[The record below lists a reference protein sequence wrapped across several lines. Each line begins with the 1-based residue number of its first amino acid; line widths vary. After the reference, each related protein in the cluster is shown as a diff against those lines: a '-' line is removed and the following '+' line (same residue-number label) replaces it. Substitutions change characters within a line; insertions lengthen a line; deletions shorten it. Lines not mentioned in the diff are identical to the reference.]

1 MELECAQS
9 RLKPLPQGAAR
20 QGGRGFRLDASLTDL
35 LFIRGGQWL
44 LLVLLLLAVLLPLAA
59 MLWRGLAGDPAQGG
73 GLAAAAELI
82 GSSNFRWLLGNSLK
96 SALAVVLIVVP
107 LAYAFAYALQRTCVP
122 AKGLWRGVSLL
133 PLLAPS
139 MLPGIALIYLFGN
152 QGVLRHLL
160 MDNIYGFWGIVLGQV
175 IYTFPHALMV
185 LLSALA
191 LADARLFDAASSMGA
206 SPWRAFR
213 SITWPG
219 SRQGVFAAACLVFT
233 LCVTDFGVPVV
244 VGGDYQ
250 VLALEAYKA
259 VVGQQQFGRGA
270 LIGMLLLLPA
280 LLSFAVDL
288 WLRRRQRDAMSG
300 RAQVYHPQPQ
310 RGRDGAFLL
319 LLVLICAALLGV
331 FGMAV
336 YSSLVKFWP
345 YNLSL
350 VLDHYAFSELPGGW
364 LAYRNSLLMAGCSA
378 LFGGLLIFTGAY
390 LLEKTRQSSLT
401 QLLRLLCFI
410 PMAVPGLVLGLG
422 YVFFFN
428 LPGNPLHGLYGSLA
442 LLVICTVAH
451 FLTTA
456 QMTAAAA
463 LRQLDGEFEAAALS
477 LKVPLLRHFLR
488 VTLPVCLP
496 ALLDIVRY
504 LFVSAMTTVSAVI
517 FLYSPD
523 SMLAAIAVLNMDD
536 AGNVGGAA
544 AMSTLIL
551 LTSAG
556 VSLLLAGASRGLL
569 RRSQAWRAAPVH

>member
-1 MELECAQS
+1 MEQVMAMI
-9 RLKPLPQGAAR
+9 RGAAR
-20 QGGRGFRLDASLTDL
+20 QRPADRADRL
-35 LFIRGGQWL
+35 FVQGGQWL
-44 LLVLLLLAVLLPLAA
+44 MLALLLLAVLLPLLA
-59 MLWRGLAGDPAQGG
+59 MLWRGIFGDPSQGG
-73 GLAAAAELI
+73 GLAAAAELF
-82 GSSNFRWLLGNSLK
+82 GSANFRWLLGNSLK

-107 LAYAFAYALQRTCVP
+107 LAYGFAYALQRTCVP
-122 AKGLWRGVSLL
+122 GKGVLRGISLL
-133 PLLAPS
+133 PLFAPS

-152 QGVLRHLL
+152 QGVLR
-160 MDNIYGFWGIVLGQV
+160 DIFPDSIYGFWGVVLGQA

-219 SRQGVFAAACLVFT
+219 SRQGVFAAGCLVFT
-233 LCVTDFGVPVV
+233 LCITDFGVPVV

-259 VVGQQQFGRGA
+259 VLGQQQFGRGA
-270 LIGMLLLLPA
+270 LIGLFLLLPA
-280 LLSFAVDL
+280 LLSFTVDL
-288 WLRRRQRDAMSG
+288 WLRRRQRDAMGG
-300 RAQVYHPQPQ
+300 RAQAYVAKPH
-310 RGRDGAFLL
+310 RRRDGAFM
-319 LLVLICAALLGV
+319 LLVLSVCAVLLGV

-345 YNLSL
+345 YDLSL
-350 VLDHYAFSELPGGW
+350 SLHNYAFSELPGGW
-364 LAYRNSLLMAGCSA
+364 LAYRNSLTLAIASA
-378 LFGGLLIFTGAY
+378 VFGSALIFTGSY
-390 LLEKTRQSSLT
+390 LLEKTRQSPLT
-401 QLLRLLCFI
+401 QTLRLLCFI

-428 LPGNPLHGLYGSLA
+428 LPNNPLNGLYGSLT

-456 QMTAAAA
+456 QMTAATA
-463 LRQLDGEFEAAALS
+463 LRQLDSEFEAAALS
-477 LKVPLLRHFLR
+477 LKVPLFSHFLR
-488 VTLPVCLP
+488 VTLPMCLP

-523 SMLAAIAVLNMDD
+523 SLVASVAVLNMDD

-569 RRSQAWRAAPVH
+569 RRSQAWRGAANH

>member
-1 MELECAQS
+1 ME
-9 RLKPLPQGAAR
+9 RIVTM
-20 QGGRGFRLDASLTDL
+20 GRAVKSPRRSTDL
-35 LFIRGGQWL
+35 ADRVLVLGGHWL
-44 LLVLLLLAVLLPLAA
+44 MLVLLVLAVLLPLLA
-59 MLWRGLAGDPAQGG
+59 MLWRGLAGDPGQGG
-73 GLAAAAELI
+73 GLTAAAQLFRSA
-82 GSSNFRWLLGNSLK
+82 NFRWLLGNSLS
-96 SALAVVLIVVP
+96 SALAVVMIVLP
-107 LAYAFAYALQRTCVP
+107 LAYGFAYGLLRTCLP
-122 AKGLWRGVSLL
+122 GKGLWRGLSLL

-152 QGVLRHLL
+152 QGMLRDW
-160 MDNIYGFWGIVLGQV
+160 MPSSIYGFWGIVLGQV

-185 LLSALA
+185 LLSALG

-219 SRQGVFAAACLVFT
+219 SRQGVFAAGCLVFT
-233 LCVTDFGVPVV
+233 LCITDFGVPVV

-259 VVGQQQFGRGA
+259 VLGQQQFGRGA
-270 LIGMLLLLPA
+270 LIGLFLLLPA
-280 LLSFAVDL
+280 LLSFAVDC
-288 WLRRRQRDAMSG
+288 WLRRHQRDAMGG
-300 RAQVYHPQPQ
+300 RAQVYQPQPK
-310 RGRDGAFLL
+310 RGRDTVFLL
-319 LLVLICAALLGV
+319 LVVLVCAVLLGV

-345 YNLSL
+345 YDLSL
-350 VLDHYAFSELPGGW
+350 SLHNYVFSDLPGGW
-364 LAYRNSLLMAGCSA
+364 LAYRNSLLLASA
-378 LFGGLLIFTGAY
+378 TAVFGSVLIFTGSY
-390 LLEKTRQSSLT
+390 LLEKLRQNPLT
-401 QLLRLLCFI
+401 QVLRLLCFI

-428 LPGNPLHGLYGSLA
+428 LPANPLHGLYGSLA
-442 LLVICTVAH
+442 LLVVCTVAH

-456 QMTAAAA
+456 QMTAATA

-488 VTLPVCLP
+488 VTVPICLP

-523 SMLAAIAVLNMDD
+523 SMVASVAVLNMDD

-551 LTSAG
+551 LTSAS
-556 VSLLLAGASRGLL
+556 VSLLLAWASRGLL
-569 RRSQAWRAAPVH
+569 RRSQAWRAAPGL

>member
-1 MELECAQS
+1 MEQAITLPARAMVRRS
-9 RLKPLPQGAAR
+9 PRDLADRLFVQ
-20 QGGRGFRLDASLTDL
+20 
-35 LFIRGGQWL
+35 GGQWL
-44 LLVLLLLAVLLPLAA
+44 FLSLLLMAVVLPLLA
-59 MLWRGLAGDPAQGG
+59 MIWRGLDGDAGQGG
-73 GLAAAAELI
+73 GLAAAAELF
-82 GSSNFRWLLGNSLK
+82 GSANFRWLLGNSLT
-96 SALAVVLIVVP
+96 SALTVALIVVP
-107 LAYAFAYALQRTCVP
+107 LAYAFAYALQRTCIP
-122 AKGLWRGVSLL
+122 GKRLWRGISLL

-139 MLPGIALIYLFGN
+139 MLPGIALIYWFGN
-152 QGVLRHLL
+152 QGVLR
-160 MDNIYGFWGIVLGQV
+160 DWVPGPVYGFWGIVLGQA

-185 LLSALA
+185 LLSTLA

-219 SRQGVFAAACLVFT
+219 SRQGVFAACCLVFT
-233 LCVTDFGVPVV
+233 LCITDFGVPVV

-259 VVGQQQFGRGA
+259 VLGQQQFGRGA
-270 LIGMLLLLPA
+270 LIGLFLLLPA
-280 LLSFAVDL
+280 LLSFAVDV

-300 RAQVYHPQPQ
+300 RAQVHHPRPD
-310 RGRDGAFLL
+310 RARDAGFLL
-319 LLVLICAALLGV
+319 LAILICMLLLGV

-345 YNLSL
+345 YDLSL
-350 VLDHYAFSELPGGW
+350 SLHNYAFSDLPGGW
-364 LAYRNSLLMAGCSA
+364 LAYRNSLLLACGCA
-378 LFGGLLIFTGAY
+378 LFGSVLIFTGSY
-390 LLEKTRQSSLT
+390 LLEKTRQSPLT
-401 QLLRLLCFI
+401 RVLRLLCFI

-456 QMTAAAA
+456 HMTAAAA
-463 LRQLDGEFEAAALS
+463 LRQLDSEFEAAALS
-477 LKVPLLRHFLR
+477 LKVPLFRHFLR
-488 VTLPVCLP
+488 VTLPICLP

-523 SMLAAIAVLNMDD
+523 SLLASVAVLNMDD

-556 VSLLLAGASRGLL
+556 VSLLLAWASRGAL
-569 RRSQAWRAAPVH
+569 RRSQAWRLTPGQ

>member
-1 MELECAQS
+1 MEITTRRFARGYPADLAD
-9 RLKPLPQGAAR
+9 RL
-20 QGGRGFRLDASLTDL
+20 FV
-35 LFIRGGQWL
+35 RGGQWIL
-44 LLVLLLLAVLLPLAA
+44 LGLLLLAVVLPLCA
-59 MLWRGLAGDPAQGG
+59 MLWRGLAGEPGQGG
-73 GLAAAAELI
+73 GLVAAAQLF
-82 GSSNFRWLLGNSLK
+82 GSANFRWLLGNSLT
-96 SALAVVLIVVP
+96 SALTVVSIVLP
-107 LAYAFAYALQRTCVP
+107 LAYAFAYALQRTCIP
-122 AKGLWRGVSLL
+122 GKGLWRAISLL

-152 QGVLRHLL
+152 QGVLREWLP
-160 MDNIYGFWGIVLGQV
+160 DSIYGFWGIVLGQA

-185 LLSALA
+185 LLSTLA

-206 SPWRAFR
+206 SPWRAFV

-219 SRQGVFAAACLVFT
+219 SRQGVFAAGCLVFT
-233 LCVTDFGVPVV
+233 LCMTDFGVPVV

-259 VVGQQQFGRGA
+259 VLGQQQFGRGA
-270 LIGMLLLLPA
+270 LIGLFLLLPA
-280 LLSFAVDL
+280 LLSFAVDF
-288 WLRRRQRDAMSG
+288 WLRRGQRDAMSG
-300 RAQVYHPQPQ
+300 RAQVYRPSAS
-310 RGRDGAFLL
+310 GIRDGSFLL
-319 LLVLICAALLGV
+319 VVAATSAVLIGV
-331 FGMAV
+331 FAMAV

-345 YNLSL
+345 YDLSL
-350 VLDHYAFSELPGGW
+350 SLHNYAFSELPGGW
-364 LAYRNSLLMAGCSA
+364 SAFGNSLILASGCAVVGSMV
-378 LFGGLLIFTGAY
+378 IFIASY
-390 LLEKTRQSSLT
+390 LLEKTGESPLT
-401 QLLRLLCFI
+401 RILRLLCFI

-428 LPGNPLHGLYGSLA
+428 LPGNPLHGLYGGMV

-463 LRQLDGEFEAAALS
+463 LRQLDDEFEAAAVS
-477 LKVPLLRHFLR
+477 LNMPLHRHFLR
-488 VTLPVCLP
+488 VTLPLCLP

-523 SMLAAIAVLNMDD
+523 SLLASIAVLNMDD

-551 LTSAG
+551 LTCAG
-556 VSLLLAGASRGLL
+556 VSLLLAWASRGLL
-569 RRSQAWRAAPVH
+569 RRSQAWRAAPGH

>member
-1 MELECAQS
+1 MQRVLTMKPATARRGLPADLVD
-9 RLKPLPQGAAR
+9 RLFVL
-20 QGGRGFRLDASLTDL
+20 
-35 LFIRGGQWL
+35 GGQWL
-44 LLVLLLLAVLLPLAA
+44 LLVLLTLAVLLPLLA
-59 MLWRGLAGDPAQGG
+59 MLWRGFSGEDGQGG
-73 GLAAAAELI
+73 GLQAALTLF
-82 GSSNFRWLLGNSLK
+82 GSANFRWLLGNSL
-96 SALAVVLIVVP
+96 SVSLTVACIVVP
-107 LAYAFAYALQRTCVP
+107 LAYAFAYALQRTCMP
-122 AKGLWRGVSLL
+122 GKPLWRSISLL

-152 QGVLRHLL
+152 QGVLRGLVP
-160 MDNIYGFWGIVLGQV
+160 DNIYGFWGIVLGQA

-219 SRQGVFAAACLVFT
+219 SRQGVFAAFCLVFT

-250 VLALEAYKA
+250 LLALEAYKA

-270 LIGMLLLLPA
+270 LIGMVLLLPA
-280 LLSFAVDL
+280 LLSFTVDL

-300 RAQVYHPQPQ
+300 RAQVYHPQPS
-310 RGRDGAFLL
+310 RRRDLAFLL
-319 LLVLICAALLGV
+319 VSVLICGVLLGV
-331 FGMAV
+331 FGMAI

-345 YNLSL
+345 YDLSL
-350 VLDHYAFSELPGGW
+350 SLQHYTFSELPGGW
-364 LAYRNSLLMAGCSA
+364 LAYRNSLLLAVCSA
-378 LFGGLLIFTGAY
+378 LFGSLLIFTGAY
-390 LLEKTRQSSLT
+390 LMEKTRQSPLT
-401 QLLRLLCFI
+401 QALRLLSFV

-428 LPGNPLHGLYGSLA
+428 LPGNPLSGLYGSLT
-442 LLVICTVAH
+442 LLVVCTIAH

-456 QMTAAAA
+456 QMTASAA

-477 LKVPLLRHFLR
+477 LKVPLFVHFCR
-488 VTLPVCLP
+488 VTLPICLP
-496 ALLDIVRY
+496 ALLDIIRY
-504 LFVSAMTTVSAVI
+504 LFVSAMTTVSAAI

-523 SMLAAIAVLNMDD
+523 SVLAAVAVLNMDD

-556 VSLLLAGASRGLL
+556 VSLLLAGLSRGLL
-569 RRSQAWRAAPVH
+569 RRSQAWRMPALGH

>member
-1 MELECAQS
+1 MEQVSTMTTHTAPVKRSEDLAD
-9 RLKPLPQGAAR
+9 RLFVK
-20 QGGRGFRLDASLTDL
+20 
-35 LFIRGGQWL
+35 GGQWL
-44 LLVLLLLAVLLPLAA
+44 MLVLLVLAVVLPLLA
-59 MLWRGLAGDPAQGG
+59 MIWRGFAGDAHQGG
-73 GLAAAAELI
+73 GLTAARELF
-82 GSSNFRWLLGNSLK
+82 GSTNFRWLLGNSLA
-96 SALAVVLIVVP
+96 SAFAVVLIVVP
-107 LAYAFAYALQRTCVP
+107 TAYGFAYALQRTCIP
-122 AKGLWRGVSLL
+122 GKGLWRGISLL

-152 QGVLRHLL
+152 QGLLRGWVP
-160 MDNIYGFWGIVLGQV
+160 DSIYGFWGIVIGQA

-219 SRQGVFAAACLVFT
+219 SRQGVFAASCLVFT

-259 VVGQQQFGRGA
+259 VLGQQQFGRGA
-270 LIGMLLLLPA
+270 LIGLFLLLPA
-280 LLSFAVDL
+280 LLSFGVDL

-300 RAQVYHPQPQ
+300 RAQIYHPKPQ
-310 RGRDGAFLL
+310 RRRDAGY
-319 LLVLICAALLGV
+319 LLVVVLVCALLLGV

-345 YNLSL
+345 YDLSL
-350 VLDHYAFSELPGGW
+350 SLNNYAFSDLPGGW
-364 LAYRNSLLMAGCSA
+364 LAYRNSLVLAGACA
-378 LFGGLLIFTGAY
+378 LFGSLLVFTGSY
-390 LLEKTRQSSLT
+390 LLEKTRQNPLI
-401 QLLRLLCFI
+401 QVLRLLCFI

-428 LPGNPLHGLYGSLA
+428 LPANPLHTLYGSMT
-442 LLVICTVAH
+442 LLVVCTVAH

-456 QMTAAAA
+456 QMTSTTA

-477 LKVPLLRHFLR
+477 LKVPMYRHFLR
-488 VTLPVCLP
+488 VTLPICLP
-496 ALLDIVRY
+496 ALLDIIRY

-523 SMLAAIAVLNMDD
+523 TVLASVAVLNMDD

-556 VSLLLAGASRGLL
+556 VSLLLAWASRGLL
-569 RRSQAWRAAPVH
+569 RHSQAWRAAPAH

>member
-1 MELECAQS
+1 MQQVAILDKPQPLARRWPADLAD
-9 RLKPLPQGAAR
+9 RL
-20 QGGRGFRLDASLTDL
+20 FVS
-35 LFIRGGQWL
+35 GGQWL
-44 LLVLLLLAVLLPLAA
+44 LLALLLLAVLLPLAA
-59 MLWRGLAGDPAQGG
+59 MLWRGLAGDPTQGG
-73 GLAAAAELI
+73 GLAAARELVT
-82 GSSNFRWLLGNSLK
+82 SANFRWLLGNSLK

-122 AKGLWRGVSLL
+122 GKGLWRGISLL

-160 MDNIYGFWGIVLGQV
+160 TDNVYGFWGIVLGQV

-206 SPWRAFR
+206 SNWRAFR

-233 LCVTDFGVPVV
+233 LGVTDFGVPVV

-270 LIGMLLLLPA
+270 LIGLFLLLPA

-288 WLRRRQRDAMSG
+288 WLRRRQREAMGG
-300 RAQVYHPQPQ
+300 RAQVYHPQPS

-319 LLVLICAALLGV
+319 LVLLVSACLLGV

-345 YNLSL
+345 YDLSL
-350 VLDHYAFSELPGGW
+350 SLHNYAFSELPGGW
-364 LAYRNSLLMAGCSA
+364 LAYRNSLLLATCCA
-378 LFGGLLIFTGAY
+378 LFGGALIFLGSY
-390 LLEKTRQSSLT
+390 LLEKTRQSPLT

-428 LPGNPLHGLYGSLA
+428 LLANPLHGLYGSLT

-456 QMTAAAA
+456 QMTASAA

-477 LKVPLLRHFLR
+477 LKIPLFVHFFR
-488 VTLPVCLP
+488 VTLPICLP

-523 SMLAAIAVLNMDD
+523 SLLAAIAVLNMDD

-551 LTSAG
+551 LTSAA

-569 RRSQAWRAAPVH
+569 RRAQAWRAAPGH

>member
-1 MELECAQS
+1 MEQVVTAQRVAKPS
-9 RLKPLPQGAAR
+9 QRSTDTADRLFVL
-20 QGGRGFRLDASLTDL
+20 
-35 LFIRGGQWL
+35 GGQWL
-44 LLVLLLLAVLLPLAA
+44 LLVLLVLAVLLPLLA

-73 GLAAAAELI
+73 GLAAAAELF
-82 GSSNFRWLLGNSLK
+82 GSANFRWLLGNSLT
-96 SALAVVLIVVP
+96 SALAVVMIVLP
-107 LAYAFAYALQRTCVP
+107 LAYGFAYGLLRTCLP
-122 AKGLWRGVSLL
+122 GKGLWRGISLL

-152 QGVLRHLL
+152 QGMLRDW
-160 MDNIYGFWGIVLGQV
+160 MPDSIYGFWGIVLGQA

-219 SRQGVFAAACLVFT
+219 SRQGVFAAGCLVFT
-233 LCVTDFGVPVV
+233 LCITDFGVPVV

-259 VVGQQQFGRGA
+259 VLGQQQFGRGA
-270 LIGMLLLLPA
+270 LIGLFLLLPA
-280 LLSFAVDL
+280 LFSFSVDF
-288 WLRRRQRDAMSG
+288 WLRRRQRDAMGG
-300 RAQVYHPQPQ
+300 RAQVYHPQP
-310 RGRDGAFLL
+310 RSGRDSAFLL
-319 LLVLICAALLGV
+319 LVVLVCTVLLGV

-345 YNLSL
+345 YDLSL
-350 VLDHYAFSELPGGW
+350 SLHNYAFSDLPGGW
-364 LAYRNSLLMAGCSA
+364 LAYRNSLLLATATA
-378 LFGGLLIFTGAY
+378 LFGSVLIFTGSY
-390 LLEKTRQSSLT
+390 LLEKTRQNPLT
-401 QLLRLLCFI
+401 QVLRLLCFI

-428 LPGNPLHGLYGSLA
+428 LPANPLHGLYGSLA
-442 LLVICTVAH
+442 LLVVCTVAH

-463 LRQLDGEFEAAALS
+463 LRQLDGEFESAALS

-488 VTLPVCLP
+488 VTVPICLP

-523 SMLAAIAVLNMDD
+523 SVVASVAVLNMDD

-551 LTSAG
+551 LTSAS
-556 VSLLLAGASRGLL
+556 VSLLLAWASRGLL
-569 RRSQAWRAAPVH
+569 RRSQAWRAAPGL

>member
-1 MELECAQS
+1 MEQVSTLSAQATS
-9 RLKPLPQGAAR
+9 TRR
-20 QGGRGFRLDASLTDL
+20 SEDLTDR
-35 LFIRGGQWL
+35 LFIQGGQWL
-44 LLVLLLLAVLLPLAA
+44 MLVLLVLAVVLPLLA
-59 MLWRGLAGDPAQGG
+59 MIWRGLAGDAQQGG
-73 GLAAAAELI
+73 GLAAAAQLF
-82 GSSNFRWLLGNSLK
+82 GGANFRWLLGNSLT
-96 SALAVVLIVVP
+96 SAMTVVLIVVP
-107 LAYAFAYALQRTCVP
+107 LAYGFAYALQRTCIP
-122 AKGLWRGVSLL
+122 GKGVWRGISLL

-152 QGVLRHLL
+152 QGLLRGWVA
-160 MDNIYGFWGIVLGQV
+160 DNIYGFWGIVLGQA

-213 SITWPG
+213 SITWPS
-219 SRQGVFAAACLVFT
+219 SRQGVFAAGCLVFT

-259 VVGQQQFGRGA
+259 VLGQQQFGRGA
-270 LIGMLLLLPA
+270 LIGMFLLLPA

-300 RAQVYHPQPQ
+300 RAQIYHPKPH
-310 RGRDGAFLL
+310 RRRDAGFLL
-319 LLVLICAALLGV
+319 LVALVSAALLGV

-345 YNLSL
+345 YDLSL
-350 VLDHYAFSELPGGW
+350 SLNNYGFSELPGGW
-364 LAYRNSLLMAGCSA
+364 LAYRNSLLLASACA
-378 LFGGLLIFTGAY
+378 LFGGALIFTGSY
-390 LLEKTRQSSLT
+390 LLEKTRQTRLT
-401 QLLRLLCFI
+401 QVLRLLCFI

-428 LPGNPLHGLYGSLA
+428 LPANPLHALYGSMT

-451 FLTTA
+451 LLTTA
-456 QMTAAAA
+456 QMTTATA

-477 LKVPLLRHFLR
+477 LKVPMYRHFLR
-488 VTLPVCLP
+488 VTLPICLP
-496 ALLDIVRY
+496 ALLDIIRY

-523 SMLAAIAVLNMDD
+523 TVLASVAVLNMDD

-556 VSLLLAGASRGLL
+556 VSLLLAQVSRGLL
-569 RRSQAWRAAPVH
+569 KRSQAWRVAPGH

>member
-1 MELECAQS
+1 MERALLHA
-9 RLKPLPQGAAR
+9 LPATQRRRVVTGFADRAFVL
-20 QGGRGFRLDASLTDL
+20 GGL
-35 LFIRGGQWL
+35 WL
-44 LLVLLLLAVLLPLAA
+44 LLVLLVVAVLLPLLAI
-59 MLWRGLAGDPAQGG
+59 LWRGFAGDASQGG
-73 GLAAAAELI
+73 GVQAALI
-82 GSSNFRWLLGNSLK
+82 LFGSSNFRWLLGNSLK
-96 SALAVVLIVVP
+96 VSLSVAAIVVP
-107 LAYAFAYALQRTCVP
+107 LAYAFAYGLQRTCLM
-122 AKGLWRGVSLL
+122 AKPLWRGISLL

-152 QGVLRHLL
+152 QGLLRGFIP
-160 MDNIYGFWGIVLGQV
+160 DNIYGFWGIVLGQA

-219 SRQGVFAAACLVFT
+219 SRQSVFAAFCLVFT
-233 LCVTDFGVPVV
+233 LSITDFGVPVV

-270 LIGMLLLLPA
+270 LIGLVLLLPA
-280 LLSFAVDL
+280 LFSFAVDL
-288 WLRRRQRDAMSG
+288 WLRRRQRNAMSG
-300 RAQVYHPQPQ
+300 RAQVYHPQPSK
-310 RGRDGAFLL
+310 GRDFAFLA
-319 LLVLICAALLGV
+319 VTVVICAALVGV

-336 YSSLVKFWP
+336 MSSLVKFWP
-345 YNLSL
+345 YDLSL
-350 VLDHYAFSELPGGW
+350 SLNNYGFSDLPGGW
-364 LAYRNSLLMAGCSA
+364 LAYRNSLLLAGSTA
-378 LFGGLLIFTGAY
+378 VIGSLLIFTGAY
-390 LLEKTRQSSLT
+390 LIEKTRQSPLT
-401 QLLRLLCFI
+401 QALRLLGFI

-428 LPGNPLHGLYGSLA
+428 LPGNPLNGLYGTLT
-442 LLVICTVAH
+442 LLVVCTIAH

-456 QMTAAAA
+456 QMTANAA
-463 LRQLDGEFEAAALS
+463 LGQLDNEFEAAALA
-477 LKVPLLRHFLR
+477 LKVPLIRHFTR
-488 VTLPVCLP
+488 VTLPICLP

-504 LFVSAMTTVSAVI
+504 LFVSAMTTVSAAI

-523 SMLAAIAVLNMDD
+523 SVLAAVAVLNMDD

-551 LTSAG
+551 LTSAS
-556 VSLLLAGASRGLL
+556 VSLLLAALSRGLL
-569 RRSQAWRAAPVH
+569 RRSQAWRQPAPGH

>member
-1 MELECAQS
+1 MTLEYAQS
-9 RLKPLPQGAAR
+9 RLKPLPQGAAGR
-20 QGGRGFRLDASLTDL
+20 GGRGFSLDPALADRL
-35 LFIRGGQWL
+35 FVRGGQWL
-44 LLVLLLLAVLLPLAA
+44 MLVLLLLGVLLPLAA
-59 MLWRGLAGDPAQGG
+59 MLWRGLAGEPGQGG
-73 GLAAAAELI
+73 GLAAASELVA
-82 GSSNFRWLLGNSLK
+82 SANFRWLLGNSLK
-96 SALAVVLIVVP
+96 SALAVVLIVLP
-107 LAYAFAYALQRTCVP
+107 LAYGFAYALQRTCVP
-122 AKGLWRGVSLL
+122 GKGLWRGISLL

-160 MDNIYGFWGIVLGQV
+160 TDNVYGFWGIVLGQV

-270 LIGMLLLLPA
+270 LIGLFLLLPA

-288 WLRRRQRDAMSG
+288 WLRRRQRDAMGG
-300 RAQVYHPQPQ
+300 RAQVYHPQPS

-319 LLVLICAALLGV
+319 LVVLVSTCLLGV

-345 YNLSL
+345 YDLSL
-350 VLDHYAFSELPGGW
+350 SLHNYAFSELPGGW
-364 LAYRNSLLMAGCSA
+364 LAYRNSLLLATCCA
-378 LFGGLLIFTGAY
+378 LFGGVLIFLGSY
-390 LLEKTRQSSLT
+390 LLEKTRQSPLT

-428 LPGNPLHGLYGSLA
+428 LPANPLHGLYGSLT
-442 LLVICTVAH
+442 LLVICTIAH

-456 QMTAAAA
+456 QMTASAA

-477 LKVPLLRHFLR
+477 LKVPLLRHFFR
-488 VTLPVCLP
+488 VTLPICLP

-523 SMLAAIAVLNMDD
+523 SLLAAIAVLNMDD

-551 LTSAG
+551 LTSAA

-569 RRSQAWRAAPVH
+569 RRSQAWRAAPGH

>member
-1 MELECAQS
+1 MQQVAILHKPRTLVRRWPADLAD
-9 RLKPLPQGAAR
+9 RLFVQ
-20 QGGRGFRLDASLTDL
+20 
-35 LFIRGGQWL
+35 GGQWL
-44 LLVLLLLAVLLPLAA
+44 LLALLLLGVLLPLTA
-59 MLWRGLAGDPAQGG
+59 MLWRGLAGDPGQGG
-73 GLAAAAELI
+73 GLAAASELVA
-82 GSSNFRWLLGNSLK
+82 SANFRWLLGNSLK

-122 AKGLWRGVSLL
+122 GKGLWRGISLL

-152 QGVLRHLL
+152 QGVLRDFIP
-160 MDNIYGFWGIVLGQV
+160 DNIYGFWGIVLGQV

-219 SRQGVFAAACLVFT
+219 SRQGLFAAACLVFT

-250 VLALEAYKA
+250 VLSLEAYKA

-270 LIGMLLLLPA
+270 LIGLFLLLPA

-288 WLRRRQRDAMSG
+288 WLRRRQRDAMGG
-300 RAQVYHPQPQ
+300 RAQVYHPQPS

-319 LLVLICAALLGV
+319 LVLLVSACLLGV

-345 YNLSL
+345 YDLSL
-350 VLDHYAFSELPGGW
+350 SLHNYAFSELPGGW
-364 LAYRNSLLMAGCSA
+364 LAYRNSLLLATCCA
-378 LFGGLLIFTGAY
+378 LFGGVLIFLGSY
-390 LLEKTRQSSLT
+390 LLEKTRQSPLT

-428 LPGNPLHGLYGSLA
+428 LPANPLHGLYGSVT

-456 QMTAAAA
+456 QMTASAA

-477 LKVPLLRHFLR
+477 LKVPLLRHFFR
-488 VTLPVCLP
+488 VTLPICLP

-523 SMLAAIAVLNMDD
+523 SLLAAIAVLNMDD

-551 LTSAG
+551 LTSAA

-569 RRSQAWRAAPVH
+569 RRSQAWRAAPGH

>member
-1 MELECAQS
+1 MEQIVTAGRAAKPSQRPTDTAD
-9 RLKPLPQGAAR
+9 RLFVL
-20 QGGRGFRLDASLTDL
+20 
-35 LFIRGGQWL
+35 GGQWL
-44 LLVLLLLAVLLPLAA
+44 LLALLVLAVLLPLLA

-73 GLAAAAELI
+73 GLAAAAELF
-82 GSSNFRWLLGNSLK
+82 GSANFRWLLGNSLA
-96 SALAVVLIVVP
+96 SALAVVMIVLP
-107 LAYAFAYALQRTCVP
+107 LAYGFAYGLLRTCLP
-122 AKGLWRGVSLL
+122 GKRLWRGISLL

-152 QGVLRHLL
+152 QGLLRDW
-160 MDNIYGFWGIVLGQV
+160 MPGSIYGFWGIVLGQA

-191 LADARLFDAASSMGA
+191 LADARLFDAASSLGA

-219 SRQGVFAAACLVFT
+219 SRQGVFAAGCLVFT
-233 LCVTDFGVPVV
+233 LCITDFGVPVV

-259 VVGQQQFGRGA
+259 VLGQQQFGRGA
-270 LIGMLLLLPA
+270 LIGLFLLLPA
-280 LLSFAVDL
+280 LFSFSVDF
-288 WLRRRQRDAMSG
+288 WLRRRQRDAMGG
-300 RAQVYHPQPQ
+300 RAQVYHPQP
-310 RGRDGAFLL
+310 RARRDNAFV
-319 LLVLICAALLGV
+319 LLVALVCTVLLGV

-345 YNLSL
+345 YDLSL
-350 VLDHYAFSELPGGW
+350 SLHNYAFSDLPGGW
-364 LAYRNSLLMAGCSA
+364 LAYRNSLLLATATA
-378 LFGGLLIFTGAY
+378 LFGSVLIFTGSY
-390 LLEKTRQSSLT
+390 LLEKTRQNPLT
-401 QLLRLLCFI
+401 QVLRLLCFI

-428 LPGNPLHGLYGSLA
+428 LPANPLHGLYGSLG
-442 LLVICTVAH
+442 LMVVCTVAH

-463 LRQLDGEFEAAALS
+463 LRQLDGEFESAALS

-488 VTLPVCLP
+488 VTVPICLP

-523 SMLAAIAVLNMDD
+523 SVVASVAVLNMDD

-551 LTSAG
+551 LTSAS
-556 VSLLLAGASRGLL
+556 VSLLLAWASRGLL
-569 RRSQAWRAAPVH
+569 RRSQAWRAAPGL

>member
-1 MELECAQS
+1 MEQVMAMIRSSTHQRPADRAD
-9 RLKPLPQGAAR
+9 RLFVQ
-20 QGGRGFRLDASLTDL
+20 
-35 LFIRGGQWL
+35 GGQWL
-44 LLVLLLLAVLLPLAA
+44 MLVLLLLAVVLPLLAI
-59 MLWRGLAGDPAQGG
+59 LWRGIFGDPSQGG
-73 GLAAAAELI
+73 GLAAAAELF
-82 GSSNFRWLLGNSLK
+82 GSANFRWLLGNSLK

-107 LAYAFAYALQRTCVP
+107 LAYGFAYALQRTCMP
-122 AKGLWRGVSLL
+122 GKGLFRGVSLL
-133 PLLAPS
+133 PLFAPS

-152 QGVLRHLL
+152 QGLLRGIFP
-160 MDNIYGFWGIVLGQV
+160 DSIYGFWGVVLGQA

-213 SITWPG
+213 TITWPG
-219 SRQGVFAAACLVFT
+219 SRQGVFAAGCLVFT
-233 LCVTDFGVPVV
+233 LCITDFGVPVV

-259 VVGQQQFGRGA
+259 VLGQQQFGRGA
-270 LIGMLLLLPA
+270 LIGLFLLLPA
-280 LLSFAVDL
+280 LLSFTVDL
-288 WLRRRQRDAMSG
+288 WLRRRQRDAMGG
-300 RAQVYHPQPQ
+300 RAQAYVPKPH
-310 RGRDGAFLL
+310 RKRDGAFM
-319 LLVLICAALLGV
+319 LLVLFVCAVLLGV

-345 YNLSL
+345 YDLSL
-350 VLDHYAFSELPGGW
+350 SLHNYAFSELPGGW
-364 LAYRNSLLMAGCSA
+364 LAYRNSLTLAAASA
-378 LFGGLLIFTGAY
+378 VFGSALIFTGSY
-390 LLEKTRQSSLT
+390 LLEKTRQSPLT
-401 QLLRLLCFI
+401 QTLRLLCFI

-428 LPGNPLHGLYGSLA
+428 LPDNPLNGLYGSLT

-456 QMTAAAA
+456 QMTAATA

-477 LKVPLLRHFLR
+477 LKVPLFSHFLR
-488 VTLPVCLP
+488 VTLPMCLP

-523 SMLAAIAVLNMDD
+523 SLVASVAVLNMDD

-569 RRSQAWRAAPVH
+569 RRSQAWRAATSH

>member
-1 MELECAQS
+1 MEQVMAMIRGS
-9 RLKPLPQGAAR
+9 AR
-20 QGGRGFRLDASLTDL
+20 QRPADRADSVFVQ
-35 LFIRGGQWL
+35 GGQWL
-44 LLVLLLLAVLLPLAA
+44 MLALLLLAVLLPLLA
-59 MLWRGLAGDPAQGG
+59 MLWRGIFGDPSQGG
-73 GLAAAAELI
+73 GLAAAAELF
-82 GSSNFRWLLGNSLK
+82 GSANFRWLLGNSLK

-107 LAYAFAYALQRTCVP
+107 LAYGFAYALQRTCVP
-122 AKGLWRGVSLL
+122 GKGVFRGISLL
-133 PLLAPS
+133 PLFAPS

-152 QGVLRHLL
+152 QGVLREIFP
-160 MDNIYGFWGIVLGQV
+160 DSIYGFWGIVLGQA

-219 SRQGVFAAACLVFT
+219 SRQGVFAAGCLVFT
-233 LCVTDFGVPVV
+233 LCITDFGVPVV

-259 VVGQQQFGRGA
+259 VLGQQQFGRGA
-270 LIGMLLLLPA
+270 LIGLFLLLPA
-280 LLSFAVDL
+280 LLSFTVDL
-288 WLRRRQRDAMSG
+288 WLRRRQRDAMGG
-300 RAQVYHPQPQ
+300 RAQAYVAKPH
-310 RGRDGAFLL
+310 RRRDGAFM
-319 LLVLICAALLGV
+319 LLVLSVCAVLLGV

-336 YSSLVKFWP
+336 YSSLVKLWP
-345 YNLSL
+345 YDLSL
-350 VLDHYAFSELPGGW
+350 SLHNYAFSELPGGW
-364 LAYRNSLLMAGCSA
+364 LAYRNSLTLAIASA
-378 LFGGLLIFTGAY
+378 VFGSALIFTGSY
-390 LLEKTRQSSLT
+390 LLEKTRQSPLT
-401 QLLRLLCFI
+401 QTLRLLCFI

-428 LPGNPLHGLYGSLA
+428 LPNNPLNGLYGSLT

-456 QMTAAAA
+456 QMTAATA
-463 LRQLDGEFEAAALS
+463 LRQLDSEFEAAALS
-477 LKVPLLRHFLR
+477 LKVPLFSHFLR
-488 VTLPVCLP
+488 VTLPMCLP

-523 SMLAAIAVLNMDD
+523 SLVASVAVLNMDD

-551 LTSAG
+551 LTSTG

-569 RRSQAWRAAPVH
+569 RRSQAWRGAANH

>member
-1 MELECAQS
+1 MEQVAMMEQGVKSPRRSTDLAD
-9 RLKPLPQGAAR
+9 RLFVL
-20 QGGRGFRLDASLTDL
+20 GGRWVMLA
-35 LFIRGGQWL
+35 
-44 LLVLLLLAVLLPLAA
+44 LLVLAVLLPLLAI
-59 MLWRGLAGDPAQGG
+59 LWRGLAGDPTQGG
-73 GLAAAAELI
+73 GLAAAAQLYR
-82 GSSNFRWLLGNSLK
+82 SAHFRWLLGNSLT
-96 SALAVVLIVVP
+96 SALSVVMIVLP
-107 LAYAFAYALQRTCVP
+107 LAYGFAYGLLRTCLP
-122 AKGLWRGVSLL
+122 GKKLWRGLSLL

-152 QGVLRHLL
+152 QGMLRDWMPGSL
-160 MDNIYGFWGIVLGQV
+160 YGFWGIVLGQV

-219 SRQGVFAAACLVFT
+219 SRQGAFAAGCLVFT
-233 LCVTDFGVPVV
+233 LCITDFGVPVV

-259 VVGQQQFGRGA
+259 VLGQQQFGRGA
-270 LIGMLLLLPA
+270 LIGLFLLLPA
-280 LLSFAVDL
+280 LFSFAVDS

-300 RAQVYHPQPQ
+300 RAQVYHPQP
-310 RGRDGAFLL
+310 RSGRDGAFLL
-319 LLVLICAALLGV
+319 LVALVGTLLLGV

-345 YNLSL
+345 YDLSL
-350 VLDHYAFSELPGGW
+350 SLDNYVFSDLPGGW
-364 LAYRNSLLMAGCSA
+364 LAYRNSLVLATATA
-378 LFGGLLIFTGAY
+378 LFGSVAIFTGSY
-390 LLEKTRQSSLT
+390 LLEKTRQNPLT
-401 QLLRLLCFI
+401 QVLRLLCFI

-428 LPGNPLHGLYGSLA
+428 LPANPLHGLYGSLG
-442 LLVICTVAH
+442 LLVVCTVAH

-456 QMTAAAA
+456 QMTAATA
-463 LRQLDGEFEAAALS
+463 LRQLDAEFESAALS

-488 VTLPVCLP
+488 VTVPICLP

-523 SMLAAIAVLNMDD
+523 SMVASVAVLNMDD

-551 LTSAG
+551 LTCAS
-556 VSLLLAGASRGLL
+556 VSLLLAWASRGLS
-569 RRSQAWRAAPVH
+569 RRSQAWRAAPGL

>member
-1 MELECAQS
+1 MEQVMAMIRGS
-9 RLKPLPQGAAR
+9 AR
-20 QGGRGFRLDASLTDL
+20 QRPADRADRL
-35 LFIRGGQWL
+35 FVQGGQWL
-44 LLVLLLLAVLLPLAA
+44 MLALLLLAVLLPLLA
-59 MLWRGLAGDPAQGG
+59 MLWRGIFGDPSQGG
-73 GLAAAAELI
+73 GLAAAAELF
-82 GSSNFRWLLGNSLK
+82 GSANFRWLLGNSLK

-107 LAYAFAYALQRTCVP
+107 LAYGFAYALQRTCVP
-122 AKGLWRGVSLL
+122 GKGVFRGISLL
-133 PLLAPS
+133 PLFAPS

-152 QGVLRHLL
+152 QGVLR
-160 MDNIYGFWGIVLGQV
+160 DIFPDSIYGFWGIVLGQA

-219 SRQGVFAAACLVFT
+219 SRQGVFAAGCLVFT
-233 LCVTDFGVPVV
+233 LCITDFGVPVV

-259 VVGQQQFGRGA
+259 VLGQQQFGRGA
-270 LIGMLLLLPA
+270 LIGLFLLLPA
-280 LLSFAVDL
+280 LLSFTVDL
-288 WLRRRQRDAMSG
+288 WLRRRQRDAMGG
-300 RAQVYHPQPQ
+300 RAQAYVAKPH
-310 RGRDGAFLL
+310 RRRDGAFM
-319 LLVLICAALLGV
+319 LLVLSVCALLLGV

-345 YNLSL
+345 YDLSL
-350 VLDHYAFSELPGGW
+350 SLHNYAFSELPGGW
-364 LAYRNSLLMAGCSA
+364 LAYRNSLTLAIASA
-378 LFGGLLIFTGAY
+378 VFGSALIFTGSY
-390 LLEKTRQSSLT
+390 LLEKTRQSPLT
-401 QLLRLLCFI
+401 QTLRLLCFI

-428 LPGNPLHGLYGSLA
+428 LPNNPLNGLYGSLT

-456 QMTAAAA
+456 QMTAATA
-463 LRQLDGEFEAAALS
+463 LRQLDSEFEAAALS
-477 LKVPLLRHFLR
+477 LKVPLFSHFLR
-488 VTLPVCLP
+488 VTLPMCLP

-523 SMLAAIAVLNMDD
+523 SLVASVAVLNMDD

-551 LTSAG
+551 LTSTG

-569 RRSQAWRAAPVH
+569 RRSQAWRGAANH

>member
-1 MELECAQS
+1 MHSTLTIPAGADAGLRCARAD
-9 RLKPLPQGAAR
+9 RLFVD
-20 QGGRGFRLDASLTDL
+20 GGK
-35 LFIRGGQWL
+35 WL
-44 LLVLLLLAVLLPLAA
+44 MLALLVLAVLLPLAA
-59 MLWRGLAGDPAQGG
+59 MLWRGFSGDASQGG
-73 GLAAAAELI
+73 GLAAAGELLA
-82 GSSNFRWLLGNSLK
+82 SANFRWLLGNSLK
-96 SALAVVLIVVP
+96 VALTVALIVVP
-107 LAYAFAYALQRTCVP
+107 LAYLFAYALQRTLIP
-122 AKGLWRGVSLL
+122 AKGLWRGISLL

-152 QGVLRHLL
+152 QGLLRELFA
-160 MDNIYGFWGIVLGQV
+160 DNIYGFWGIVLGEV
-175 IYTFPHALMV
+175 IYTFPHALMI

-191 LADARLFDAASSMGA
+191 LADARLFDAAASMGA
-206 SPWRAFR
+206 SPWKAFR

-219 SRQGVFAAACLVFT
+219 SRQGVFAAFCLVFT
-233 LCVTDFGVPVV
+233 LTITDFGVPVV
-244 VGGDYQ
+244 IGGDYQ

-270 LIGMLLLLPA
+270 LIGLVLLVPA
-280 LLSFAVDL
+280 LLSFAVDA
-288 WLRRRQRDAMSG
+288 WLRRHQRDAMSG
-300 RAQVYHPQPQ
+300 RAQVFRPQTCP
-310 RGRDGAFLL
+310 RRDAAFLAVVIALCSLL
-319 LLVLICAALLGV
+319 LLV

-350 VLDHYAFSELPGGW
+350 SLRHYAFADLPGGW
-364 LAYRNSLLMAGCSA
+364 QPYFNSLLMASGSA
-378 LFGGLLIFTGAY
+378 LIGGLLIFTGAW
-390 LLEKTRQSSLT
+390 LLEKTRQDALT
-401 QLLRLLCFI
+401 QVLRLLCFV

-428 LPGNPLHGLYGSLA
+428 LPGNPLGGLYGSL
-442 LLVICTVAH
+442 LLLTVCTVAH
-451 FLTTA
+451 YLSTA
-456 QMTAAAA
+456 QITASTA

-477 LKVPLLRHFLR
+477 LRVPLYRHYWR
-488 VTLPVCLP
+488 VTLPLCLP

-551 LTSAG
+551 LTSAA
-556 VSLLLAGASRGLL
+556 VSLLLAAASRGLL
-569 RRSQAWRAAPVH
+569 RRSQAWRQDPNP

>member
-1 MELECAQS
+1 MTIPAVAPHPPRTATGLAD
-9 RLKPLPQGAAR
+9 R
-20 QGGRGFRLDASLTDL
+20 
-35 LFIRGGQWL
+35 LFIQGGQWL
-44 LLVLLLLAVLLPLAA
+44 LLALLVLAVLLPLVAI
-59 MLWRGLAGDPAQGG
+59 LWRGFGDAAHGG
-73 GLAAAAELI
+73 GLHHALALFA
-82 GSSNFRWLLGNSLK
+82 SSNFRWLLGNSL
-96 SALAVVLIVVP
+96 SVSFTVAAVVIP
-107 LAYAFAYALQRTCVP
+107 LAYGFAYALQRTCII
-122 AKGLWRGVSLL
+122 AKPLWRGISLL

-152 QGVLRHLL
+152 QGVLRGAA
-160 MDNIYGFWGIVLGQV
+160 MENIYGFWGIVLGQA

-206 SPWRAFR
+206 SRWRAFR

-219 SRQGVFAAACLVFT
+219 SAQGVFAAFCLVFT
-233 LCVTDFGVPVV
+233 LSITDFGVPVV

-270 LIGMLLLLPA
+270 LIGMVLLVPA

-288 WLRRRQRDAMSG
+288 WLRRRQRSAMSG
-300 RAQVYHPQPQ
+300 RAQVYHPKPS
-310 RGRDGAFLL
+310 RGRDLAFT
-319 LLVLICAALLGV
+319 VLTFGVCGVLLGI

-345 YNLSL
+345 YDLSL
-350 VLDHYAFSELPGGW
+350 SLNNYAFSDLPGGW
-364 LAYRNSLLMAGCSA
+364 LAYRNSLLLAGCSA
-378 LFGGLLIFTGAY
+378 LIGSLLIFTGTY
-390 LLEKTRQSSLT
+390 LIEKTRQSALT
-401 QLLRLLCFI
+401 QALRLLSFV

-428 LPGNPLHGLYGSLA
+428 VPGNPLNGLYGTLT
-442 LLVICTVAH
+442 LLVVCTIAH

-456 QMTAAAA
+456 QMTASAA
-463 LRQLDGEFEAAALS
+463 LGQLDREFEAAALA
-477 LKVPLLRHFLR
+477 LKVPLLRHFWR

-504 LFVSAMTTVSAVI
+504 LFVSAMTTVSAAI

-523 SMLAAIAVLNMDD
+523 SVLAAVAVLNMDD

-551 LTSAG
+551 LTCAA
-556 VSLLLAGASRGLL
+556 VSLLLAALSRGLL
-569 RRSQAWRAAPVH
+569 RRSQAWRQPAPGL

>member
-1 MELECAQS
+1 MQRVLTIKPATARRS
-9 RLKPLPQGAAR
+9 LPADLADRLFVL
-20 QGGRGFRLDASLTDL
+20 
-35 LFIRGGQWL
+35 GGQWL
-44 LLVLLLLAVLLPLAA
+44 LLVLLTLAVLLPLLA
-59 MLWRGLAGDPAQGG
+59 MLWRGFSGEDGQGG
-73 GLAAAAELI
+73 GLQAALTLF
-82 GSSNFRWLLGNSLK
+82 GSANFRWLLGNSL
-96 SALAVVLIVVP
+96 SVSLTVACIVVP
-107 LAYAFAYALQRTCVP
+107 LAYAFAYALQRTCMP
-122 AKGLWRGVSLL
+122 GKPLWRSISLL

-152 QGVLRHLL
+152 QGVLRGLVP
-160 MDNIYGFWGIVLGQV
+160 DNIYGFWGIVLGQA

-219 SRQGVFAAACLVFT
+219 SRQGVFAAFCLVFT

-270 LIGMLLLLPA
+270 LIGMVLLLPA

-300 RAQVYHPQPQ
+300 RAQVYHPQPAW
-310 RGRDGAFLL
+310 RRDLAFLL
-319 LLVLICAALLGV
+319 VSVLICGVLLGV
-331 FGMAV
+331 FGMAI

-345 YNLSL
+345 YDLSL
-350 VLDHYAFSELPGGW
+350 SLQHYAFSELPGGW
-364 LAYRNSLLMAGCSA
+364 LAYRNSLLLAVCSA
-378 LFGGLLIFTGAY
+378 LFGSLLIFTGAY
-390 LLEKTRQSSLT
+390 LMEKTRQSPLT
-401 QLLRLLCFI
+401 QALRLLSFV

-428 LPGNPLHGLYGSLA
+428 LPGNPLSSLYGSLT
-442 LLVICTVAH
+442 LLVVCTIAH

-456 QMTAAAA
+456 QMTASAA

-477 LKVPLLRHFLR
+477 LKVPLLRHFCR
-488 VTLPVCLP
+488 VTLPICLP
-496 ALLDIVRY
+496 ALLDIIRY
-504 LFVSAMTTVSAVI
+504 LFVSAMTTVSAAI

-523 SMLAAIAVLNMDD
+523 SVLAAVAVLNMDD

-556 VSLLLAGASRGLL
+556 VSLLLAGLSRGLL
-569 RRSQAWRAAPVH
+569 RRSQAWRMPAPGH

>member
-1 MELECAQS
+1 MTLEESVLQ
-9 RLKPLPQGAAR
+9 R
-20 QGGRGFRLDASLTDL
+20 QTSGTRADHADRVFVL
-35 LFIRGGQWL
+35 GGQWL
-44 LLVLLLLAVLLPLAA
+44 LLVLLVIAVLLPLLAI
-59 MLWRGLAGDPAQGG
+59 LWRGLSGDASQGG
-73 GLAAAAELI
+73 GVQSALALF

-96 SALAVVLIVVP
+96 VSLTVALIVVP
-107 LAYAFAYALQRTCVP
+107 LAYAFAYALQRSCMA
-122 AKGLWRGVSLL
+122 AKPVWRGISLL

-152 QGVLRHLL
+152 QGVLRDFTA
-160 MDNIYGFWGIVLGQV
+160 DNIYGFWGIVLGQA

-219 SRQGVFAAACLVFT
+219 TRQGVFAAFCLVFT

-270 LIGMLLLLPA
+270 LIGLVLLLPA
-280 LLSFAVDL
+280 LLSFTVDG
-288 WLRRRQRDAMSG
+288 WLRRRQREAMSG
-300 RAQVYHPQPQ
+300 KAQVYHPQPS
-310 RGRDGAFLL
+310 RLRDNALL
-319 LLVLICAALLGV
+319 MLVILVCSVLLGV

-336 YSSLVKFWP
+336 YASLVKFWP
-345 YNLSL
+345 YDLSL
-350 VLDHYAFSELPGGW
+350 SLNNYAFSDLPGGW
-364 LAYRNSLLMAGCSA
+364 LAYRNSLTLAACSA
-378 LFGGLLIFTGAY
+378 LVGSVLIFTGTY
-390 LLEKTRQSSLT
+390 LIEKTRQNRLT
-401 QLLRLLCFI
+401 CLLRLLSFV

-428 LPGNPLHGLYGSLA
+428 LPGNPLNGLYGSLT
-442 LLVICTVAH
+442 LLVICTIAH

-456 QMTAAAA
+456 QMTASAA
-463 LRQLDGEFEAAALS
+463 LRQLDDEFESAALA
-477 LKVPLLRHFLR
+477 LKVPLWRHFLR
-488 VTLPVCLP
+488 VTLPICLP
-496 ALLDIVRY
+496 ALLDIFRY
-504 LFVSAMTTVSAVI
+504 LFVSAMTTVSAAI

-523 SMLAAIAVLNMDD
+523 SVLAAVAVLNMDD

-556 VSLLLAGASRGLL
+556 VSLLLAALSRGLL
-569 RRSQAWRAAPVH
+569 RRSQAWRQPALAH

>member
-1 MELECAQS
+1 MQQVAILNALPTVRRWPADLAD
-9 RLKPLPQGAAR
+9 RL
-20 QGGRGFRLDASLTDL
+20 FV
-35 LFIRGGQWL
+35 RGGQWL
-44 LLVLLLLAVLLPLAA
+44 LLVLLLLGVLLPLAA
-59 MLWRGLAGDPAQGG
+59 MLWRGLAGDPGQGG
-73 GLAAAAELI
+73 GLLAARELVA
-82 GSSNFRWLLGNSLK
+82 SANFRWLLGNSLK

-122 AKGLWRGVSLL
+122 GKGLWRGISLL

-160 MDNIYGFWGIVLGQV
+160 TDNVYGFWGIVLGQV

-270 LIGMLLLLPA
+270 LIGLFLLLPA
-280 LLSFAVDL
+280 LLSFTVDL
-288 WLRRRQRDAMSG
+288 WLRRRQRDAMGG
-300 RAQVYHPQPQ
+300 RAQVYHPQPS

-319 LLVLICAALLGV
+319 LVLLVSACLLGV

-345 YNLSL
+345 YDLSL
-350 VLDHYAFSELPGGW
+350 SLHHYAFSELPGGW
-364 LAYRNSLLMAGCSA
+364 LAYRNSLLLATCCA
-378 LFGGLLIFTGAY
+378 LFGGVLIFLGSY
-390 LLEKTRQSSLT
+390 LLEKTRQSPLT

-428 LPGNPLHGLYGSLA
+428 LPANPLHGLYGSLT

-456 QMTAAAA
+456 QMTVSAA

-477 LKVPLLRHFLR
+477 LKVPLLRHFFR
-488 VTLPVCLP
+488 VTLPICLP

-523 SMLAAIAVLNMDD
+523 SLLAAIAVLNMDD

-569 RRSQAWRAAPVH
+569 RRSQAWRAAPGN

>member
-1 MELECAQS
+1 MEALASQRS
-9 RLKPLPQGAAR
+9 PMAAR
-20 QGGRGFRLDASLTDL
+20 RWPADLADRL
-35 LFIRGGQWL
+35 FVRGGQWL
-44 LLVLLLLAVLLPLAA
+44 LLALLLLAVLLPLLA
-59 MLWRGLAGDPAQGG
+59 MLWRGLAGEPGQGG
-73 GLAAAAELI
+73 GLLAARELVA
-82 GSSNFRWLLGNSLK
+82 SANFRWLLGNSLK
-96 SALAVVLIVVP
+96 SALAVVLIVLP

-122 AKGLWRGVSLL
+122 GKGLWRGISLL

-160 MDNIYGFWGIVLGQV
+160 TDNVYGFWGIVLGQA

-206 SPWRAFR
+206 SRWRAFR

-270 LIGMLLLLPA
+270 LIGLFLLLPA

-288 WLRRRQRDAMSG
+288 WLRRRQREAMSG
-300 RAQVYHPQPQ
+300 RAQVYHPQPS

-319 LLVLICAALLGV
+319 LVLLVCACLLGV

-345 YNLSL
+345 YDLSL
-350 VLDHYAFSELPGGW
+350 SLHHYAFSELPGGW
-364 LAYRNSLLMAGCSA
+364 LAYRNSLLLATCCA
-378 LFGGLLIFTGAY
+378 LFGGVLIFLGSY
-390 LLEKTRQSSLT
+390 LLEKTRQSPLT

-428 LPGNPLHGLYGSLA
+428 LPTNPLHGLYGSLT

-456 QMTAAAA
+456 QMTASAA

-477 LKVPLLRHFLR
+477 LKVPLLRHFFR
-488 VTLPVCLP
+488 VTLPICLP

-523 SMLAAIAVLNMDD
+523 SLLAAIAVLNMDD

-551 LTSAG
+551 LTSAA

-569 RRSQAWRAAPVH
+569 RRSQAWRAAPGH

>member
-1 MELECAQS
+1 MERALT
-9 RLKPLPQGAAR
+9 LKPMPLRRHTPADLAD
-20 QGGRGFRLDASLTDL
+20 RLFVL
-35 LFIRGGQWL
+35 GGQWL
-44 LLVLLLLAVLLPLAA
+44 LLVLLILAVLLPLLA
-59 MLWRGLAGDPAQGG
+59 MLWRGFSGDAGQGG
-73 GLAAAAELI
+73 GLLAAAELF
-82 GSSNFRWLLGNSLK
+82 GSANFRWLLGNSLTV
-96 SALAVVLIVVP
+96 SLTVAAIVVP
-107 LAYAFAYALQRTCVP
+107 LAYAFAYALQRTCIP
-122 AKGLWRGVSLL
+122 GKPLWRSISLL

-152 QGVLRHLL
+152 QGVLRGLVP
-160 MDNIYGFWGIVLGQV
+160 DNIYGFWGIVLGQA

-219 SRQGVFAAACLVFT
+219 SRQGVFAAFCLVFT
-233 LCVTDFGVPVV
+233 LCITDFGVPVV

-270 LIGMLLLLPA
+270 LIGMVLLLPA

-300 RAQVYHPQPQ
+300 RAQVYHPQPS
-310 RGRDGAFLL
+310 RRRDGVFLVVT
-319 LLVLICAALLGV
+319 VLICGVLIGV

-345 YNLSL
+345 YDLSL
-350 VLDHYAFSELPGGW
+350 SLQHYAFSELPGGW
-364 LAYRNSLLMAGCSA
+364 LAYHNSLLLAVCSA
-378 LFGGLLIFTGAY
+378 LFGSLLIFTGAY
-390 LLEKTRQSSLT
+390 LMEKTRQSPLT
-401 QLLRLLCFI
+401 QALRLLSFV

-428 LPGNPLHGLYGSLA
+428 LPGNPLSGLYGSLT
-442 LLVICTVAH
+442 LLVVCTIAH

-456 QMTAAAA
+456 QMTASAA

-477 LKVPLLRHFLR
+477 LKVPLLRHFCR

-496 ALLDIVRY
+496 ALLDIIRY
-504 LFVSAMTTVSAVI
+504 LFVSAMTTVSAAI

-523 SMLAAIAVLNMDD
+523 SVLAAVAVLNMDD

-556 VSLLLAGASRGLL
+556 VSLLLAGLSRGLL
-569 RRSQAWRAAPVH
+569 RRSQAWRTPAPGH

>member
-1 MELECAQS
+1 MTITAPAMRNPC
-9 RLKPLPQGAAR
+9 R
-20 QGGRGFRLDASLTDL
+20 QAGTDRADTVFVL
-35 LFIRGGQWL
+35 GGQWL
-44 LLVLLLLAVLLPLAA
+44 LLALMTMALLLPLLA
-59 MLWRGLAGDPAQGG
+59 MLWRGFSGDAGQGG
-73 GLAAAAELI
+73 GWQAALGLF
-82 GSSNFRWLLGNSLK
+82 GSTNFRWLLGNSLTV
-96 SALAVVLIVVP
+96 SLTVASIVVP
-107 LAYAFAYALQRTCVP
+107 LAYAFAYALQRTCMP
-122 AKGLWRGVSLL
+122 AKPLWRGISLL

-152 QGVLRHLL
+152 QGVLRDFTP
-160 MDNIYGFWGIVLGQV
+160 DNIYGFWGIVLGQA

-233 LCVTDFGVPVV
+233 LSITDFGVPVV

-270 LIGMLLLLPA
+270 LIGMVLLLPA
-280 LLSFAVDL
+280 LLSFSVDL
-288 WLRRRQRDAMSG
+288 WLRRRQRTAMGG
-300 RAQVYHPQPQ
+300 RAQVYHPQPS
-310 RGRDGAFLL
+310 RVRDGIFLAVAIGICSV
-319 LLVLICAALLGV
+319 LVGV

-336 YSSLVKFWP
+336 YSSLVRFWP
-345 YNLSL
+345 YDLALSL
-350 VLDHYAFSELPGGW
+350 HNYAFSDLPGGW
-364 LAYRNSLLMAGCSA
+364 LAYRNSVLLAACTAVIGS
-378 LFGGLLIFTGAY
+378 LLIFTGAY
-390 LLEKTRQSSLT
+390 LIEKTRQTALT
-401 QLLRLLCFI
+401 QALRLLSLV

-428 LPGNPLHGLYGSLA
+428 LPGNPLGGLYGTLT
-442 LLVICTVAH
+442 LLVVCTIAH

-456 QMTAAAA
+456 QMTASAA
-463 LRQLDGEFEAAALS
+463 LGQLDNEFEAAALA
-477 LKVPLLRHFLR
+477 LKVPLLQHFLR
-488 VTLPVCLP
+488 VTLPICLP

-504 LFVSAMTTVSAVI
+504 LFVSAMTTVSAAI

-523 SMLAAIAVLNMDD
+523 SVLAAVAVLNMDD

-551 LTSAG
+551 LTSAA
-556 VSLLLAGASRGLL
+556 VSLLLSTLSRGLL
-569 RRSQAWRAAPVH
+569 RRSQAWRQPAPGH

>member
-1 MELECAQS
+1 MEQVVAVNAGSTRQRPADLAD
-9 RLKPLPQGAAR
+9 RLFVK
-20 QGGRGFRLDASLTDL
+20 
-35 LFIRGGQWL
+35 GGQWL
-44 LLVLLLLAVLLPLAA
+44 ILVLLLLAVVMPLLA
-59 MLWRGLAGDPAQGG
+59 MLWRGIAGDPGQGG
-73 GLAAAAELI
+73 GLAAAAELY
-82 GSSNFRWLLGNSLK
+82 GSANFRWLLGNSLM
-96 SALAVVLIVVP
+96 SALTVVLIVVP
-107 LAYAFAYALQRTCVP
+107 LAYGFAYALQRTCVP
-122 AKGLWRGVSLL
+122 GKGVWRGVSLL

-152 QGVLRHLL
+152 QGLLRGIFP
-160 MDNIYGFWGIVLGQV
+160 DNIYGFWGVVLGQA

-219 SRQGVFAAACLVFT
+219 SRQGVFAAGCLVFT
-233 LCVTDFGVPVV
+233 LCITDFGVPVV

-259 VVGQQQFGRGA
+259 VLGQQQFGRGA
-270 LIGMLLLLPA
+270 LIGLFLLVPA
-280 LLSFAVDL
+280 LLSFTVDL
-288 WLRRRQRDAMSG
+288 WLRRRQRDAMGG
-300 RAQVYHPQPQ
+300 RAQVYVAKPQ
-310 RGRDGAFLL
+310 RARDAAFLL
-319 LLVLICAALLGV
+319 LVLLVCIVLLGV
-331 FGMAV
+331 FGTAV
-336 YSSLVKFWP
+336 YSSLVTFWP

-350 VLDHYAFSELPGGW
+350 SLHNYAFSELPGGW
-364 LAYRNSLLMAGCSA
+364 LAYRNSLTLAAACA
-378 LFGGLLIFTGAY
+378 VFGSVLIFTGSY
-390 LLEKTRQSSLT
+390 LLEKTRQTPLT
-401 QLLRLLCFI
+401 QTLRLLCFI

-428 LPGNPLHGLYGSLA
+428 LPANPLHGLYGSLT

-456 QMTAAAA
+456 QMTAATA

-477 LKVPLLRHFLR
+477 LKVPLFRHFLR
-488 VTLPVCLP
+488 VTLPMCLP

-523 SMLAAIAVLNMDD
+523 SLLASVAVLNMDD

-569 RRSQAWRAAPVH
+569 RRSQAWRAAANH

>member
-1 MELECAQS
+1 MEQVAVSTARTVNVRRPADLAD
-9 RLKPLPQGAAR
+9 RL
-20 QGGRGFRLDASLTDL
+20 FV
-35 LFIRGGQWL
+35 RGGQWL
-44 LLVLLLLAVLLPLAA
+44 MLLLLLLAVVLPLLA
-59 MLWRGLAGDPAQGG
+59 MIWRGPAGDPGQGG
-73 GLAAAAELI
+73 GLAAAIELF
-82 GSSNFRWLLGNSLK
+82 GSANFRWLLGNSLT
-96 SALAVVLIVVP
+96 SAVAVVLIVVP
-107 LAYAFAYALQRTCVP
+107 SAYGFAYALQRTCIP
-122 AKGLWRGVSLL
+122 AKGLWRGISLL

-152 QGVLRHLL
+152 QGVVR
-160 MDNIYGFWGIVLGQV
+160 DWVPGSIYGFWGIVFGQA

-185 LLSALA
+185 LISALA
-191 LADARLFDAASSMGA
+191 LSDARLFDAASSMGA

-213 SITWPG
+213 TITWPG
-219 SRQGVFAAACLVFT
+219 SRQGVFAASCLVFT

-259 VVGQQQFGRGA
+259 VLGQQQFGRGA
-270 LIGMLLLLPA
+270 LIGLFLLLPA
-280 LLSFAVDL
+280 LLSFTVDL
-288 WLRRRQRDAMSG
+288 WLRRQQRGAMGG
-300 RAQVYHPQPQ
+300 RAQVYHPMPNH
-310 RGRDGAFLL
+310 RRDSSFL
-319 LLVLICAALLGV
+319 VMVALICAVLLGV

-345 YNLSL
+345 YDLNLSL
-350 VLDHYAFSELPGGW
+350 HNYAFSDLPGGW
-364 LAYRNSLLMAGCSA
+364 LAYRNSLLLASGCA
-378 LFGGLLIFTGAY
+378 LFGSVLIFTGSY
-390 LLEKTRQSSLT
+390 LLEKTRQSRLT

-428 LPGNPLHGLYGSLA
+428 LPANPLHSLYGSLT

-456 QMTAAAA
+456 QMTAATA

-477 LKVPLLRHFLR
+477 LKVPLYRHFLR

-496 ALLDIVRY
+496 ALLDIIRY

-523 SMLAAIAVLNMDD
+523 SVLASVAVLNMDD

-556 VSLLLAGASRGLL
+556 ASLLLAWASRGLL
-569 RRSQAWRAAPVH
+569 RRSQAWRVAPGH

>member
-1 MELECAQS
+1 MEQVATMRPAAEYPQRTTHIAD
-9 RLKPLPQGAAR
+9 RLFVL
-20 QGGRGFRLDASLTDL
+20 
-35 LFIRGGQWL
+35 GGQGL
-44 LLVLLLLAVLLPLAA
+44 LLALLVLAVLLPLLA
-59 MLWRGLAGDPAQGG
+59 MLWRGLAGDPQQGG
-73 GLAAAAELI
+73 GLAAAAQLF
-82 GSSNFRWLLGNSLK
+82 GSVSFRWLLGNSLAT
-96 SALAVVLIVVP
+96 ALAVVAIVLP
-107 LAYAFAYALQRTCVP
+107 LAYGFAYGLLRTCLP
-122 AKGLWRGVSLL
+122 GKGLWRGLSLL

-152 QGVLRHLL
+152 QGLLRDWIP
-160 MDNIYGFWGIVLGQV
+160 DNIYGFWGIVLGQA
-175 IYTFPHALMV
+175 IFTFPHALMV
-185 LLSALA
+185 LISALA

-206 SPWRAFR
+206 SPWHAFR

-219 SRQGVFAAACLVFT
+219 SRQGVFAAGCLVFT
-233 LCVTDFGVPVV
+233 LCITDFGVPVV

-259 VVGQQQFGRGA
+259 VLGQQQFGRGA
-270 LIGMLLLLPA
+270 LIGLFLLLPA
-280 LLSFAVDL
+280 LFSFAVDF

-300 RAQVYHPQPQ
+300 RAQVYHPQPR
-310 RGRDGAFLL
+310 RGRDAAFLL
-319 LLVLICAALLGV
+319 LLALVCAVLLGV

-345 YNLSL
+345 YDLSL
-350 VLDHYAFSELPGGW
+350 SLHNYAFSDLPGGW
-364 LAYRNSLLMAGCSA
+364 LAYRNSLLLATSTA
-378 LFGGLLIFTGAY
+378 LFGSALIFTGSY
-390 LLEKTRQSSLT
+390 LLEKTRQNPLT
-401 QLLRLLCFI
+401 QVLRLLCFI

-428 LPGNPLHGLYGSLA
+428 LPANPMHGLYGSLA
-442 LLVICTVAH
+442 LLVMCTVAH

-463 LRQLDGEFEAAALS
+463 LRQLDGEFESAALS

-488 VTLPVCLP
+488 VTMPICLP

-523 SMLAAIAVLNMDD
+523 SVVASVAVLNMDD

-551 LTSAG
+551 LTSAS
-556 VSLLLAGASRGLL
+556 VSLLLAWASRGLL
-569 RRSQAWRAAPVH
+569 RRSQAWRAAPGH